1 LLGHLNESNNVA
13 VFNIMTA
20 AEAPR
25 GLGIAIVPLIIATLL
40 ATPHPSTLGSRRKH
54 RFSNAHF
61 LRTER

>member
-1 LLGHLNESNNVA
+1 LLGHLNESDDVA

-20 AEAPR
+20 AKAPC

-40 ATPHPSTLGSRRKH
+40 ACSRRKH

-61 LRTER
+61 LRTEG